1 MCFQLTRI
9 RKLPLDTIGMQK
21 WQHLYP
27 LRSIRC
33 CSTHWRRRINYA
45 YNKARYELPYI
56 KTCYCENLFKF
67 RSLSVT
73 AELIGQNCESSAFI
87 YGAMSLTDKFANGL
101 VVIAVQ
107 SLVPGFPE
115 ECNHCD
121 GCSPFYSQVLF
132 YVCGGAAL
140 LGTLSML
147 SLVPF
152 TIGRRFAKKESA
164 MKANQSLSL
173 TQ

>member
-1 MCFQLTRI
+1 MLITRQDI
-9 RKLPLDTIGMQK
+9 ISKHAVSLHSL
-21 WQHLYP
+21 
-27 LRSIRC
+27 C
-33 CSTHWRRRINYA
+33 
-45 YNKARYELPYI
+45 I
-56 KTCYCENLFKF
+56 KYLFLF

-73 AELIGQNCESSAFI
+73 AELIGQNCESAAFI

-152 TIGRRFAKKESA
+152 TIGHRFAKRESSTTA
-164 MKANQSLSL
+164 ENSNMKANQSLS

>member
-1 MCFQLTRI
+1 M
-9 RKLPLDTIGMQK
+9 
-21 WQHLYP
+21 
-27 LRSIRC
+27 
-33 CSTHWRRRINYA
+33 
-45 YNKARYELPYI
+45 
-56 KTCYCENLFKF
+56 
-67 RSLSVT
+67 T
-73 AELIGQNCESSAFI
+73 AELIGQNCESAAFI

-121 GCSPFYSQVLF
+121 GCSPFYSKVLF

-140 LGTLSML
+140 FGALAML

-152 TIGRRFAKKESA
+152 TVGRRSAKKEFAVRTEEST
-164 MKANQSLSL
+164 MKQEEETTKQSLSL

>member
-1 MCFQLTRI
+1 MLVTRQDMMVLGI
-9 RKLPLDTIGMQK
+9 IIIGVIIFYF
-21 WQHLYP
+21 H
-27 LRSIRC
+27 
-33 CSTHWRRRINYA
+33 
-45 YNKARYELPYI
+45 
-56 KTCYCENLFKF
+56 
-67 RSLSVT
+67 SLSVT
-73 AELIGQNCESSAFI
+73 AELIGQNCESAAFI

-140 LGTLSML
+140 LGILSML

-152 TIGRRFAKKESA
+152 TIGRRFSKKEATSNAESFSLKAKLSA
-164 MKANQSLSL
+164 MQ
-173 TQ
+173 